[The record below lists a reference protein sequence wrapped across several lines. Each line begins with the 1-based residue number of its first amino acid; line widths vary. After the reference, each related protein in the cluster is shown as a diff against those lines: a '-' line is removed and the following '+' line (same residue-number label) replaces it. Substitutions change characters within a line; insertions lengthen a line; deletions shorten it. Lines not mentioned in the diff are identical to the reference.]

1 MASNFHEYPK
11 MEFSKMSGKDP
22 YQVRDSEG
30 IMCAITLSH
39 NSSHTSI
46 DSGGAE
52 GFAATPRK
60 VRPGTGK

>member
-1 MASNFHEYPK
+1 MASKLHEYAE

-39 NSSHTSI
+39 NSSQPASTVV
-46 DSGGAE
+46 APKCLP
-52 GFAATPRK
+52 PR
-60 VRPGTGK
+60 RG